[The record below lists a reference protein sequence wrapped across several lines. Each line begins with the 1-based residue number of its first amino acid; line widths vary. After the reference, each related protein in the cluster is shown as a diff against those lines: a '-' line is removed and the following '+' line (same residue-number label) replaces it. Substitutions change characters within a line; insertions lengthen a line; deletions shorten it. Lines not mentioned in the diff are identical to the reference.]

1 MLERIRRLNISLAAK
16 CQLLFGGAVVM
27 IIAAAL
33 FVPWRRMEQ
42 LTEQLNDTAASAVA
56 DSALRHHVAT
66 AVEPTTGPATQPIQ
80 SPSNLEHPL
89 VRVNGRDSFPPRIIG
104 ISPEPSAVLT
114 GWERWVLAQLQK
126 QPEQRYSRK
135 YKRWDGTEAFHYA
148 EALQLQHE

>member
-42 LTEQLNDTAASAVA
+42 LTEQMNDVAASAVA

-66 AVEPTTGPATQPIQ
+66 AREPTTGPATQPVQPQ
-80 SPSNLEHPL
+80 SGLEHPL

-104 ISPEPSAVLT
+104 LSPDPSTVLT
-114 GWERWVLAQLQK
+114 GWEKSVLAQLQK
-126 QPEQRYSRK
+126 QPEPRP
-135 YKRWDGTEAFHYA
+135 
-148 EALQLQHE
+148 